1 MTSRCSQTTWFL
13 SISLSIAAACSIP
26 FAVAASEDA
35 AGESKVPAVG
45 AVAPKFA
52 LNDLQGQP
60 RSLSELT
67 AKSKVV
73 LVVLRGYPGY
83 QCPICSVQV
92 GGLIAKAK
100 DLSDAGAQVVFVYPG
115 PADDLSTRA
124 AEFIKGKKLP
134 DHFVFL
140 TDPAYKFTDA
150 WGLRWDAPRETA
162 HPSTFVIDRHG
173 IIRLA
178 KISKT
183 HGDRANPADILKAL
197 STAE

>member
-1 MTSRCSQTTWFL
+1 MISQCSLRTWVV
-13 SISLSIAAACSIP
+13 SISVSVAATCSIP
-26 FAVAASEDA
+26 LAVAASEDA
-35 AGESKVPAVG
+35 AGGSKVPAVG
-45 AVAPKFA
+45 AMAPELA

-60 RSLSELT
+60 RSISELT

-83 QCPICSVQV
+83 QCPICSIQV
-92 GGLIAKAK
+92 GGLISKAK

-115 PADDLSTRA
+115 PADDLTSRA

-140 TDPAYKFTDA
+140 TDPAYTFTDA

-162 HPSTFVIDRHG
+162 YPSTFVIDRRG
-173 IIRLA
+173 IIRFA

-183 HGDRANPADILKAL
+183 HGDRANPADVLKAVVA
-197 STAE
+197 AE